1 MKTKEALRKLVREKF
16 SQMSQEELK
25 AIRKAIDQ
33 IKKRKAQK

>member
-25 AIRKAIDQ
+25 ALRKVIDS